1 MMEVCP
7 LGTSA
12 APVPVRPT
20 ADGGHD
26 KDRFIIVG
34 RFFIWGIERQY
45 GNINHMD
52 DFKQQLADL
61 LTTAAKQNASD
72 LHIAVGRR
80 PTLRIDGVLIPLEKE
95 PIMTPESTEGII
107 SEMLTPEQK
116 AKLITQRQID
126 FAYSYEEKARFRVN
140 VYFQRGYLAAA
151 LRLIPTRIKTVEEL
165 NLPPLLHDF
174 AQLSQGF
181 VLVVGP
187 AGHGKSSTLAAIVDE
202 INHTRTDHII
212 TIEDPVEYLFTQ
224 DKCIVSQREVGS
236 DTTSFHA
243 ALRTV
248 LRQDPDVVM
257 IGEMRDAVSI
267 GTAMTASE
275 TGHLVLSTL
284 HTNSASQT
292 IDRIIDSFPA
302 EQQGQVTS
310 QLAATL
316 VAIISIRL
324 LPRISGG
331 RIPAMEI
338 MIVNPAI
345 RNLIRERKTYQI
357 DLVIETS
364 LQEGMVT
371 LNRSLVN
378 LIKNKEVTLD
388 NAELY
393 SLNPSELRILLE
405 RT

>member
-1 MMEVCP
+1 ME
-7 LGTSA
+7 
-12 APVPVRPT
+12 
-20 ADGGHD
+20 
-26 KDRFIIVG
+26 
-34 RFFIWGIERQY
+34 
-45 GNINHMD
+45 
-52 DFKQQLADL
+52 DFHQKLNDL
-61 LTTAAKQNASD
+61 LTACAKQNASD
-72 LHIAVGRR
+72 LHLAVGRR
-80 PTLRIDGVLIPLEKE
+80 PTLRVDGVLVPLQKE
-95 PIMTPESTEGII
+95 PIMTPEAAEGII
-107 SEMLTPEQK
+107 GELINPELK
-116 AKLITQRQID
+116 AKLITQRQVD
-126 FAYSYEEKARFRVN
+126 FAYSFEDKARFRVN

-151 LRLIPTRIKTVEEL
+151 LRLVPNRIKTIEEL

-174 AQLSQGF
+174 SKLSQGF
-181 VLVVGP
+181 ILVVGP
-187 AGHGKSSTLAAIVDE
+187 AGHGKSSSLAAMLDE
-202 INHTRTDHII
+202 VNHTRSDHII
-212 TIEDPVEYLFTQ
+212 TIEDPVEYLFNQ
-224 DKCIVSQREVGS
+224 DRCIVSQREIGS
-236 DTTSFHA
+236 DATSFHA

-248 LRQDPDVVM
+248 LRQDPDVIM
-257 IGEMRDAVSI
+257 IGEMRDAISI
-267 GTAMTASE
+267 STAMTAAE

-284 HTNSASQT
+284 HTNSAAQT

-316 VAIISIRL
+316 VAIVSERL

-378 LIKNKEVTLD
+378 LVKNKEVTLD

-393 SLNPSELRILLE
+393 SLNPAELRILME

>member
-1 MMEVCP
+1 M
-7 LGTSA
+7 A
-12 APVPVRPT
+12 N
-20 ADGGHD
+20 D
-26 KDRFIIVG
+26 
-34 RFFIWGIERQY
+34 Y
-45 GNINHMD
+45 
-52 DFKQQLADL
+52 KQKLDEL
-61 LTTAAKQNASD
+61 LTACAKQNASD

-80 PTLRIDGVLIPLEKE
+80 PTLRIDGALVPLQKE
-95 PIMTPESTEGII
+95 PIMTPEAAEGII
-107 SEMLTPEQK
+107 GSFLTDE
-116 AKLITQRQID
+116 QRQKLLSERQVD
-126 FAYSYEEKARFRVN
+126 FAYSFEDKARFRVN
-140 VYFQRGYLAAA
+140 VYYQRGYLAAA
-151 LRLIPTRIKTVEEL
+151 LRLVPARIRTIEEL
-165 NLPPLLHDF
+165 NLPPILHDLGK
-174 AQLSQGF
+174 LSQGF
-181 VLVVGP
+181 VLIVGP
-187 AGHGKSSTLAAIVDE
+187 AGHGKSSTLAAILDE
-202 INHTRTDHII
+202 VNHTRSDHII

-236 DTTSFHA
+236 DTKGFHS

-257 IGEMRDAVSI
+257 IGEMRDTISI

-316 VAIISIRL
+316 VAIVSERL
-324 LPRISGG
+324 LPRVSGG
-331 RIPAMEI
+331 RIPAAEI

-364 LQEGMVT
+364 MQEGMVT

-378 LIKNKEVTLD
+378 LVKNKEVSLE

-393 SLNPSELRILLE
+393 SLNPAELRILLE